1 MGITCGTLLWRL
13 NMHKLNSY
21 FGMAENDYLYAK
33 GGMETCRR
41 LGNYNGSRFRLRPG
55 GGKIFESIGGTL
67 PGR

>member
-1 MGITCGTLLWRL
+1 MGIASGTLPWRL

-41 LGNYNGSRFRLRPG
+41 LGNYNGVASG

-67 PGR
+67 PGG